1 MPRKSSKNP
10 RQDMRAAVGGY
21 FGGTRG
27 VVPSKGGLDPYRD
40 NTSSQTKFDYW
51 GQPIYPEP
59 RSIRSLP
66 PQLAGWTDDYSKAGQ
81 VASIEGQY
89 NSQSQALYDF
99 LNGDIDTIIIDP
111 QYKTAYNNVGN
122 DPDSAEY
129 VSNYRGGMPVHR
141 MNKLQ
146 DLAKGLNRFANA
158 ASKYFDKKVEILP
171 HPGSSNPRHNSRKN
185 LKLTVE
191 GFEEWDAK
199 AAGLVYKNQR
209 IAGPKQS
216 KVTKGTRTSSYMPS
230 QGPYT
235 GTMHINT
242 NMSDVY
248 RTDPEAMA
256 HTFQHEFGHVLGTE
270 HPEGYR
276 TGGAKNSTM
285 SYNIK
290 SSAQGEILK
299 PSDINLF
306 KELYKQADVNRRAK
320 NAYKGV
326 AKKRR

>member
-1 MPRKSSKNP
+1 
-10 RQDMRAAVGGY
+10 MRAGVGGY

-66 PQLAGWTDDYSKAGQ
+66 PQLAGYTDDYSKAGQ
-81 VASIEGQY
+81 VASTEGQW
-89 NSQSQALYDF
+89 NRQSQSLYDF
-99 LNGDIDTIIIDP
+99 LNGDIDTILIDP
-111 QYKTAYNNVGN
+111 AYKTAYNNIGN

-129 VSNYRGGMPVHR
+129 VSNYRGGMPIHR

-146 DLAKGLNRFANA
+146 NLAKGLNQFADA

-171 HPGSSNPRHNSRKN
+171 QPGFRNPRHHSRKN
-185 LKLTVE
+185 LRLTVK
-191 GFEEWDAK
+191 GFANDYDSDSS
-199 AAGLVYKNQR
+199 AGYVYLNQQ
-209 IAGPKQS
+209 IAEPKQG
-216 KVTKGTRTSSYMPS
+216 KVKTGTGKVAYVPGR
-230 QGPYT
+230 GPYT
-235 GTMHINT
+235 GTININT
-242 NMSDVY
+242 DIPAQFRS
-248 RTDPEAMA
+248 DPEAYA
-256 HTFQHEFGHVLGTE
+256 HTFQHEFGHVLGTG
-270 HPEGYR
+270 HPEGHT

-285 SYNIK
+285 SYSGK
-290 SSAQGEILK
+290 SHQQGAVLK
-299 PSDINLF
+299 PSDINFL
-306 KELYKQADVNRRAK
+306 KDLYKQAEVNRRAK